1 MAAKQNSSILGEAKP
16 SKAIV
21 KLALPATLALLAKAV
36 YNIVDSR
43 YRAKRP
49 VSLTTNLG
57 IDEMKETMD
66 IRYSRI
72 YDRIFEMCYP
82 MQFKGQS
89 WRKAEA
95 AHRFDEMRKFLE
107 GD

>member
-1 MAAKQNSSILGEAKP
+1 MDRDKAEKRMASAPVGKLMLQMGTPMIL
-16 SKAIV
+16 SMM
-21 KLALPATLALLAKAV
+21 LQAV

-43 YRAKRP
+43 YRSKRP
-49 VSLTTNLG
+49 VILTTNLSL
-57 IDEMKETMD
+57 DEMKDTLD
-66 IRYSRI
+66 IRYTRI

-95 AHRFDEMRKFLE
+95 AHRFDEMKKLLE
-107 GD
+107 GN